1 VRSLVVNK
9 NYLRMLID
17 TRVIKIDH
25 RVLAVSHFRYAHS
38 GSERLKQGDQIGRL
52 FTLASFM
59 KITKVAQIFGV
70 SLVRYKS

>member
-25 RVLAVSHFRYAHS
+25 RVLAVSHFRYTHS
-38 GSERLKQGDQIGRL
+38 GSERIKQGDQIGR
-52 FTLASFM
+52 FVSFG
-59 KITKVAQIFGV
+59 QFYEN
-70 SLVRYKS
+70 YKSSPKFWGLLSSI